1 MLRFGSLFSGV
12 GGADMGL
19 VAAGMV
25 PAWACEIDR
34 QARAVYRRHFPG
46 VPIHLDIKELRGASL
61 EPVDLL
67 FFGSPCQDLSQAGGR
82 AGLAGERS
90 GLFHEAM
97 RIVDEMAAPPRIAI
111 WENVRGALSSNGGDD
126 FAAVLTEMGR
136 RWSGVAYRILDLQY
150 FGPPQRRERV
160 FVVGH
165 SGGWRRAAEVLFE
178 PEGVRWN
185 PPARR
190 KAGQTAA
197 GTIEAS
203 ACRSCGAGTPV
214 SALTTHALVGHAEYG
229 AQPPALRAKGG
240 DYGGGSEAL
249 VAFGGANT
257 VGPVDV
263 AARLGCNESGSG
275 YRIDF
280 ESDTL
285 VMSPP
290 APDYPLW
297 RCPDCGEIFRDEH
310 AVIGSEIAP
319 PECSLCGG
327 ERASIACLPDVA
339 HTLRGEGAL
348 ASEDGTGRGT
358 PLVLA
363 FQERFRGDDGRGYDR
378 APAVREESTGAL
390 ETVKP
395 WCVAQS
401 VALRGR
407 DGGGAAELSGD
418 TATAL
423 RASRGGGDKPHV
435 LVPVAF
441 PARLSGTQCARAQ
454 DRSPALGSLNPM
466 AVACRSA
473 VRRLTPRE
481 CHRLMGWPDDWCAWG
496 VDDAGKII
504 KMADG
509 PQYKMIGNGVG
520 KPHAEWLARRVLAV
534 EAEPENYG
542 YPAAREEIC
551 R

>member
-1 MLRFGSLFSGV
+1 MHRFGSLFSGV

-25 PAWACEIDR
+25 PVWACEIDR

-46 VPIHLDIKELRGASL
+46 VPIHHDIKELSGASL

-97 RIVDEMAAPPRIAI
+97 RIVDEMAAPPRVAI
-111 WENVRGALSSNGGDD
+111 WENVRGALSSNGGHD

-136 RWSGVAYRILDLQY
+136 RWSGIAYRVLDLQY

-165 SGGWRRAAEVLFE
+165 SGGWRSAAQILFE

-190 KAGQTAA
+190 KAGQAVA
-197 GTIEAS
+197 PTI
-203 ACRSCGAGTPV
+203 RSGSSNGSPGHGQRSGDSRDELIVAQ
-214 SALTTHALVGHAEYG
+214 THSSFGNAEYG
-229 AQPPALRAKGG
+229 AQLPALRAKGG
-240 DYGGGSEAL
+240 DFGGGSEAL

-257 VGPVDV
+257 AGPVDV
-263 AARLGCNESGSG
+263 GTCQTGSSYRL
-275 YRIDF
+275 DF

-285 VMSPP
+285 
-290 APDYPLW
+290 
-297 RCPDCGEIFRDEH
+297 I
-310 AVIGSEIAP
+310 
-319 PECSLCGG
+319 
-327 ERASIACLPDVA
+327 A
-339 HTLRGEGAL
+339 HTLHGEGAL

-358 PLVLA
+358 PLVTTLA
-363 FQERFRGDDGRGYDR
+363 IRGRGDRSSFEFRSDGTANTLLTPNGGR
-378 APAVREESTGAL
+378 AGIGCGAI
-390 ETVKP
+390 
-395 WCVAQS
+395 C
-401 VALRGR
+401 
-407 DGGGAAELSGD
+407 
-418 TATAL
+418 
-423 RASRGGGDKPHV
+423 SR
-435 LVPVAF
+435 
-441 PARLSGTQCARAQ
+441 
-454 DRSPALGSLNPM
+454 M
-466 AVACRSA
+466 A

-520 KPHAEWLARRVLAV
+520 KPHAEWLARRVLEV
-534 EAEPENYG
+534 EAMEFDLATADDAGRGEG
-542 YPAAREEIC
+542 VSL
-551 R
+551 